1 MSGYRLVVVA
11 VILIRLAVL
20 VLSATAVAI
29 AAVPIFVLIDLLGD
43 GTGYGLC
50 PSGLAACD
58 NPYSTAA
65 EFAVLLTLALA
76 ASVLGIRLLMR
87 LARRLQSDTRQ
98 PTP

>member
-1 MSGYRLVVVA
+1 MSGYRLVVVT

-20 VLSATAVAI
+20 VLSATAVVI

-50 PSGLAACD
+50 PSGLEACD
-58 NPYSTAA
+58 NPYSTSA

-76 ASVLGIRLLMR
+76 AAVLGIRLLMR
-87 LARRLQSDTRQ
+87 LARRLQDDSQQVTH
-98 PTP
+98 